1 MEHMMANTVISWSN
15 GSTDPNSPY
24 SDIASAIVAQAAK
37 DFIMLQ
43 RKLWKKSTGIL
54 AKRMLFLEK
63 MELEDF
69 FHSPWY
75 EMLTD
80 MDPDR
85 LLSMCRDAAI
95 EQEKKQ
101 RYRQRKRAKAQQ
113 KKHQEGS
120 PKCNKAEHYP
130 RC

>member
-43 RKLWKKSTGIL
+43 RKLWKKSTSIL
-54 AKRMLFLEK
+54 VKRMLILEK

-120 PKCNKAEHYP
+120 PK
-130 RC
+130 

>member
-1 MEHMMANTVISWSN
+1 MEQMMANTVIPWSN

-24 SDIASAIVAQAAK
+24 SDFASAIVAQAAK

-43 RKLWKKSTGIL
+43 RKLWKKSTSIL
-54 AKRMLFLEK
+54 AKRMLILEK

-85 LLSMCRDAAI
+85 LLSMCRDAAM

-113 KKHQEGS
+113 KKKQEGS
-120 PKCNKAEHYP
+120 SK
-130 RC
+130 